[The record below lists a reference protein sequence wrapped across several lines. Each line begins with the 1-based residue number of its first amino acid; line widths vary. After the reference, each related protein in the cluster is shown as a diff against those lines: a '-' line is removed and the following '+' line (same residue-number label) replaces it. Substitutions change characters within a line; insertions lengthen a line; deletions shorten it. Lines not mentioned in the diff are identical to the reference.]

1 LQFSVPVPDYPY
13 FHPADST
20 IISDVIGIANCKT
33 YSFFDTAHG
42 TWTFTGLAR
51 QVKAQ
56 TTLLLRSR
64 DVTTCLGLDNNDSG
78 ELSRR
83 LSKKRALSVTHTDAT
98 SHMSKRVSQ
107 ATSDDEYFV
116 SIYSSIF
123 ATTEYVVRIADLD
136 DHFGSAP
143 PPSSSPISLADD
155 GTSGMYVSI
164 QRAVELQ

>member
-1 LQFSVPVPDYPY
+1 
-13 FHPADST
+13 
-20 IISDVIGIANCKT
+20 
-33 YSFFDTAHG
+33 
-42 TWTFTGLAR
+42 
-51 QVKAQ
+51 
-56 TTLLLRSR
+56 
-64 DVTTCLGLDNNDSG
+64 
-78 ELSRR
+78 
-83 LSKKRALSVTHTDAT
+83 
-98 SHMSKRVSQ
+98 MSKRVSQ

-123 ATTEYVVRIADLD
+123 TTTEYVVRIADLD